1 MEGLKE
7 DIEFFRKAADHYEFH
22 RIKEAEQIVNELLKK
37 YPGHPGFMKFKCRFL
52 MEDAGE
58 NRIEAERFLDK
69 ALKMFPEHGYFL
81 KYKADILW
89 MDGDMQKAAELY
101 LQV

>member
-1 MEGLKE
+1 
-7 DIEFFRKAADHYEFH
+7 
-22 RIKEAEQIVNELLKK
+22 
-37 YPGHPGFMKFKCRFL
+37 

-69 ALKMFPEHGYFL
+69 ALKMFPEDGYFL

-89 MDGDMQKAAELY
+89 MDHRISGRPAGNICWLCS
-101 LQV
+101 